1 MQTIGID
8 AGFHKLML
16 EKKQIIFA
24 DEFCTEESCMRDYG
38 KPVHKNTFKMMLD
51 LNTNEMFCPKCKL
64 HAASKNVSYVD
75 TRVSE
80 QWIDKEKK
88 RYFKRYSMFA
98 GKSFV
103 NKGMKEFQAVTPQE
117 VRVADEVKKAIQKL
131 AEGSVVNVAMTG
143 GPGAGKS
150 HMAYAMAFNVNEMSA
165 DRKGQLTCLFVDFNS
180 LVSRV
185 KASYNDGAT
194 DKETRESILETIK
207 LADVLVIDDIGAE
220 TGRTATKKEATD
232 HTYNLLFDILN
243 ARDGLASTIITSNLS
258 YPQLERVYDDRI
270 MSRLSLNL
278 IKIDFDGISDKRKG
292 LVM

>member
-24 DEFCTEESCMRDYG
+24 DEFCTEETCMRDYG

-103 NKGMKEFQAVTPQE
+103 NKGMKEFKATTPKE
-117 VRVADEVKKAIQKL
+117 VRVFEDVRTVIQKL
-131 AEGSVVNVAMTG
+131 ADGEIVNVVMSG

-150 HMAYAMAFNVNEMSA
+150 HLAYATAFNVNEMAA
-165 DRKGQLTCLFVDFNS
+165 DRKGQLACLFVDFNA
-180 LVSRV
+180 LISRV
-185 KASYNDGAT
+185 KGTYNDDAT
-194 DKETRESILETIK
+194 ETREDILNVLK
-207 LADVLVIDDIGAE
+207 YADVLVIDDVGAE
-220 TGRTATKKEATD
+220 TGRTSTKKEATD
-232 HTYNLLFDILN
+232 HTYTLLFDILN

-258 YPQLERVYDDRI
+258 YPQLEKVYDDRI
-270 MSRLSLNL
+270 MSRLSFNL
-278 IKIDFDGISDKRKG
+278 VKIDFGDIADKRKG
-292 LVM
+292 LVL

>member
-1 MQTIGID
+1 MQPVGID
-8 AGFHKLML
+8 AKFHKLAL

-103 NKGMKEFQAVTPQE
+103 DKGMKEFKATTPKE
-117 VRVADEVKKAIQKL
+117 VRVFEDVRTVIQKL
-131 AEGSVVNVAMTG
+131 ADGEIVNVVMSG

-150 HMAYAMAFNVNEMSA
+150 HLAYAAAFNVNEMSA
-165 DRKGQLTCLFVDFNS
+165 DRKGQLACMFVDFNA
-180 LVSRV
+180 LVARV
-185 KASYNDGAT
+185 KDTYNDKA
-194 DKETRESILETIK
+194 LETK
-207 LADVLVIDDIGAE
+207 NDVLNELKYADVLVIDDVGAE
-220 TGRTATKKEATD
+220 TGRTTTKKEATD
-232 HTYNLLFDILN
+232 HNYTLLFDILN

-258 YPQLERVYDDRI
+258 YPQIEKVYDDRI
-270 MSRLSLNL
+270 TSRISYNL
-278 IKIDFDGISDKRKG
+278 VKIDFEDIADKRKG
-292 LVM
+292 LVL

>member
-8 AGFHKLML
+8 AKFHKLAL

-24 DEFCTEESCMRDYG
+24 DEFCTEETCMRDYG

-80 QWIDKEKK
+80 QWMDKEKK

-103 NKGMKEFQAVTPQE
+103 DKGMKEFKATTPKE
-117 VRVADEVKKAIQKL
+117 VRVFEDVRTVIQKL
-131 AEGSVVNVAMTG
+131 ADGEIVNVVMSG

-150 HMAYAMAFNVNEMSA
+150 HLAYAAAFNVNEMSA
-165 DRKGQLTCLFVDFNS
+165 DRKGQLACLFVDFNA
-180 LVSRV
+180 LISRV
-185 KASYNDGAT
+185 KGTYSDDAT
-194 DKETRESILETIK
+194 ETREDILNVLK
-207 LADVLVIDDIGAE
+207 YADVLVIDDVGAE
-220 TGRTATKKEATD
+220 TGRTTTRKEATD
-232 HTYNLLFDILN
+232 HTYTLLFDILN

-258 YPQLERVYDDRI
+258 YPQLEKVYDDRI
-270 MSRLSLNL
+270 MSRLSFNL
-278 IKIDFDGISDKRKG
+278 VKIDFGEIADKRKG